1 MKWASVK
8 RGLLPNWW
16 LHSLILIAF
25 MLAIVVYVGK
35 EKYTGYET
43 STGRPATISV
53 RPAIED
59 WNRAIRIYKDATGKN
74 LTSSAVADQ
83 LSDQDIVDVTNK
95 LTLDQISGNADRA
108 RGLKYTI
115 RGQVVD
121 RVRTSKN
128 QPNYLNIKVGDHTI
142 RVYYYDLPYQVA
154 GDKVTVKGVIIGRSA
169 TGRLL
174 MVSSTK
180 NTLSG
185 VDKH

>member
-8 RGLLPNWW
+8 RVLLPNWW
-16 LHSLILIAF
+16 LRSLIIIAF

-59 WNRAIRIYKDATGKN
+59 WDRAIRIYKDAIGKN

-95 LTLDQISGNADRA
+95 LTLDQVRGNVDRA
-108 RGLKYTI
+108 RGLKYAI
-115 RGQVVD
+115 RGQVMD

-128 QPNYLNIKVGDHTI
+128 QPDYLNVRSRDRTV

-154 GDKVTVKGVIIGRSA
+154 GDSVTVKGIVIGRSA

>member
-8 RGLLPNWW
+8 RFLLPNWW
-16 LHSLILIAF
+16 LNSLILIAL
-25 MLAIVVYVGK
+25 MLAVVVYVGK

-43 STGRPATISV
+43 STGRPVTISV
-53 RPAIED
+53 RPAVED
-59 WNRAIRIYKDATGKN
+59 WNKAVRIYKDTTGKT
-74 LTSSAVADQ
+74 LTRSSVYDQ

-95 LTLDQISGNADRA
+95 LTLDQIRGNIDRA
-108 RGLKYTI
+108 RGLKYVV
-115 RGQVVD
+115 RGRIVD
-121 RVRTSKN
+121 RVRTSTN
-128 QPNYLNIKVGDHTI
+128 QPNYLNIKVRDHTI

-154 GDKVTVKGVIIGRSA
+154 GDDVTIKGIVIGRSD

>member
-8 RGLLPNWW
+8 RVLLPNWW
-16 LHSLILIAF
+16 LHSLVLIAI
-25 MLAIVVYVGK
+25 MLAVVVYVGK

-59 WNRAIRIYKDATGKN
+59 WDRAIRIYKDATGKN
-74 LTSSAVADQ
+74 LTSSAIADQ

-95 LTLDQISGNADRA
+95 LTLDQVRGNVDRA

-128 QPNYLNIKVGDHTI
+128 QPNYLNVRSGGRTV

-154 GDKVTVKGVIIGRSA
+154 GDSVTVKGIVIGRST